1 MNFLTVILTSGN
13 AELIERAL
21 YGLPEQEN
29 VVVLYN
35 TNDTEKFSALKNRLS
50 VEVVRTDSNG
60 TPGMGHQS
68 CFDYFLSTNYSHM
81 IKLDGDDMFLPDGD
95 SRYGD
100 RPGGHRQIRHTM
112 LNNPNTDVLGLL
124 GEVVHYRT
132 PRCQSFGRWSNF
144 DYPGYMK
151 YKDITP
157 SDGLDD
163 WVLELASYG
172 GGLGYPFDRLVCCS
186 RAGAAAVKYS
196 TDLKVNEDTQ
206 LLCKLKLLHAQGVLV
221 YNQFESLDCYY
232 YNKMDGFSASDALY
246 GNVDEWRRLFLSP
259 FTEHEQEVL
268 KSYRLP
274 VVSRAQHFDNDVMF
288 RVINN
293 FGWGAKVQSLI
304 ERFGAD
310 LPH

>member
-1 MNFLTVILTSGN
+1 MNFLTVVLTSGN
-13 AELIERAL
+13 AKHIERAL
-21 YGLPEQEN
+21 SGMPDKD
-29 VVVLYN
+29 VVVVYN
-35 TNDTEKFSALKNRLS
+35 TNDTDKFSALENRLS

-95 SRYGD
+95 

-124 GEVVHYRT
+124 GEVLHYRT
-132 PRCQSFGRWSNF
+132 PRYQALGLWSDF
-144 DYPGYMK
+144 DYPEYMK
-151 YKDITP
+151 YKGITP

-186 RAGAAAVKYS
+186 RAGASAVKYS

-206 LLCKLKLLHAQGVLV
+206 LLCKLKLLHAQGALV
-221 YNQFESLDCYY
+221 YNQFESQDCYY
-232 YNKMDGFSASDALY
+232 YDKVDGFSASDALY

-268 KSYRLP
+268 KSYKLP
-274 VVSRAQHFDNDVMF
+274 VVSRAQNIDKVATLKLIDS
-288 RVINN
+288 

-304 ERFGAD
+304 ERFGTD
-310 LPH
+310 LSH